1 MTSPCPSDLRL
12 EGYLLDP
19 ERSGLAQHVG
29 GCEGCR
35 VRLERMNAEA
45 EEFRQY
51 VFPATID
58 AVVAAAVPRPR
69 PGWMAVFLPVA
80 AACAAAM
87 VFLLK
92 PVPPEG
98 ILAARGE
105 VLSLEVFTGSSEGA
119 RQLTSGELL
128 PEGAPLRFRVKTTV
142 PCRVRIVSADC
153 EGHVAVLYPPPGED
167 SPIVSGTSVLPG
179 EAKLG
184 ASSRSAAASRF
195 PCWPSPHRSRT
206 RPPET
211 TTGFAAR
218 SGSPG
223 CRRERSRPPCWSST
237 ARRRPHQATR
247 RSDAP
252 RGAVRFHPASVNHGL
267 PPVDR
272 PGEHRCL
279 PCPPS
284 SPPSDVARAATRRS
298 RP

>member
-1 MTSPCPSDLRL
+1 MTSPCPSELRL

-19 ERSGLAQHVG
+19 ERSGLAPHVG
-29 GCEGCR
+29 GCENCR

-45 EEFRQY
+45 DDFRQY

-58 AVVAAAVPRPR
+58 AVVAAAVPRPG
-69 PGWMAVFLPVA
+69 PGWMAAFLPVA

-184 ASSRSAAASRF
+184 GDEGPERIFALCSREPLPVLALAASL
-195 PCWPSPHRSRT
+195 SD
-206 RPPET
+206 
-211 TTGFAAR
+211 
-218 SGSPG
+218 
-223 CRRERSRPPCWSST
+223 
-237 ARRRPHQATR
+237 QATGDDDRVR
-247 RSDAP
+247 RAKRLS
-252 RGAVRFHPASVNHGL
+252 GL
-267 PPVDR
+267 PPGTLQATLLVEHGEEKAA
-272 PGEHRCL
+272 PGHQEK
-279 PCPPS
+279 
-284 SPPSDVARAATRRS
+284 
-298 RP
+298 